1 MVCSPRLTF
10 FSTLLNHR
18 LSLNS
23 LKLIHSQLIKLSLCN
38 TNSYLGNR
46 CLDLYSKFGTIKDTL
61 LAFDDIHHKNIFSWN
76 IYMRVLIDFGDIK
89 TARQVFDEMPERD
102 VVSWNSIISGYYACG
117 FGQHALGVFAKMHTS
132 GVTPSGHTYSI
143 VLSFVRSV
151 CHGMEIHGNMITKG
165 VAFASVIVG
174 NSLIDMYCKYGFVD
188 YAFGVFLDMEE
199 VDVISWNSLIAG
211 WSKSGHKEM
220 AFKQFCIMRTTNYL
234 PDAFTISSVLT
245 ACSGVQDLSQGKQI
259 VCLSIKSG
267 FFSNSIVASAAIN
280 MFSKC
285 ESIKDSVTVFNE
297 LDLWDSVVCNSMIS
311 SLTSHQLEEN
321 AMRVFVLSMKKDIK
335 PTEFTL
341 SCLLS
346 SASRFLPAVQR
357 TELHCLVVKLGFEY
371 DPVVSNSLID
381 MYSKCGLTDAAKIVF
396 DQMGI
401 KDLVSWNSII
411 LGFAYNG
418 KTDESVQLFEELL
431 KNGPAPDEVTMT
443 GVLLA
448 CTHGRLIDKG
458 LSYFYTMEDK
468 YGVKPTDTHLTAIA
482 EMMINAGE
490 LNEAMKMITTMGNG
504 INGYICKLILSCYG
518 IGDLELTERVAE
530 RLVKL
535 EPMSSIPYMVLVKAY
550 EMRGRWESVARVKK
564 FMKDRNIRKVVGCS
578 WIVVDGLFV
587 FKENEVVHHG
597 GEDVYSAL
605 RLLMQD
611 IEDEGYIY

>member
-1 MVCSPRLTF
+1 
-10 FSTLLNHR
+10 
-18 LSLNS
+18 
-23 LKLIHSQLIKLSLCN
+23 
-38 TNSYLGNR
+38 
-46 CLDLYSKFGTIKDTL
+46 
-61 LAFDDIHHKNIFSWN
+61 
-76 IYMRVLIDFGDIK
+76 
-89 TARQVFDEMPERD
+89 
-102 VVSWNSIISGYYACG
+102 
-117 FGQHALGVFAKMHTS
+117 MHTS

-151 CHGMEIHGNMITKG
+151 CHGMEIHGNMVTKG

-245 ACSGVQDLSQGKQI
+245 ACSGVQDLS
-259 VCLSIKSG
+259 
-267 FFSNSIVASAAIN
+267 
-280 MFSKC
+280 
-285 ESIKDSVTVFNE
+285 KDSVTIFSE
-297 LDLWDSVVCNSMIS
+297 LDLWDSAVCNSLIS

-321 AMRVFVLSMKKDIK
+321 AMRVFVLSLKKDIK

-346 SASRFLPAVQR
+346 SASRFLPAVQG
-357 TELHCLVVKLGFEY
+357 TELHCLVVKLGFER

-401 KDLVSWNSII
+401 KDLVSWNSVI

-418 KTDESVQLFEELL
+418 KTEESVQLFGELL
-431 KNGPAPDEVTMT
+431 KNGPPPDEVTMT

-448 CTHGRLIDKG
+448 CTHGHLVDKG
-458 LSYFYTMEDK
+458 LSFFHSMENK

-490 LNEAMKMITTMGNG
+490 LNEAMKMITTMGN
-504 INGYICKLILSCYG
+504 
-518 IGDLELTERVAE
+518 
-530 RLVKL
+530 
-535 EPMSSIPYMVLVKAY
+535 
-550 EMRGRWESVARVKK
+550 
-564 FMKDRNIRKVVGCS
+564 
-578 WIVVDGLFV
+578 
-587 FKENEVVHHG
+587 
-597 GEDVYSAL
+597 
-605 RLLMQD
+605 
-611 IEDEGYIY
+611 